1 MIFMQTFDV
10 ILKNR
15 CKVTIIFV
23 YIQIFSYL
31 CNVFIKKII
40 FYLIRMK
47 NLLRKFAY
55 SSVRIWPVSIA
66 IFAMVSCTTQTAP
79 MSLHWEMGANDVE
92 PGICELYLTMT
103 NESDKPIT
111 KEGWTLY
118 FNYMSL
124 HPIFTKGEQIKQTE
138 LQASYHS
145 IEPTNDFETL
155 LPDSSRTFKLR
166 FRGNA
171 IRETSRPEGFFLVKT
186 PSTLFQGGK
195 MRKGKPVSI
204 PCTYAPFT
212 RPEQMKRGIVTW
224 EKTPYADGAYVYDY
238 VEGILGNG
246 TASPTGGML
255 SKQQDALRATS
266 KEVGPLL
273 PQPKKVEYADG
284 VCEVAKAEI
293 VVRTDANMVA
303 EGYTMIITPERITIE
318 SSDEAGVYYAKQTLK
333 QWGEVVPC
341 GRVTDYPD
349 LHHRG
354 IMLDVVRNY
363 YPVDSIYR
371 VLDMMAYHK
380 LNVLHF
386 HLSDDEAWRL
396 EIPGLP
402 QLTDIGSKRG
412 YTIDESEC
420 LLPMYC
426 GGWDPNAPT
435 TANGYITREKYI
447 ELLKYA
453 KDRHIRVIPE
463 IDMPGHMRA
472 CKKAMGDL
480 LTDSAFD
487 ARVYKSAQNYTDNVI
502 DVTKPY
508 AVEFIDHVVT
518 EIVKMH
524 EEAGHPLTIFNI
536 GGDEVPKGALT
547 KEEHQ
552 AFIDEVLAILNRY
565 NLQPMGWE
573 EITHF
578 CPAESKAIC
587 YSWLN
592 SNTKPLEMAEAG
604 YPVVLA
610 NANRLY
616 FDFAYCNHH
625 EEKGLNWGGYTDEYR
640 SFDWEPLIHP
650 NVIGMNAQLWG
661 EVIRSFSQVEWQI
674 YPKIYGLAERAWNN
688 RSALTLSE
696 YNRLVYE
703 VFIPQLAASG
713 RNFHIQQPGVKQVKV
728 DNPQLQLD
736 DSHVLLAMNKVMEG
750 GELLYCLDDGEWRV
764 YNNITAVPADTK
776 VVKAKVRY
784 LGKESNTTW
793 LWLQDQYE
801 VNTAAQEKNTGATF

>member
-1 MIFMQTFDV
+1 MKKLT
-10 ILKNR
+10 IL
-15 CKVTIIFV
+15 
-23 YIQIFSYL
+23 L
-31 CNVFIKKII
+31 
-40 FYLIRMK
+40 
-47 NLLRKFAY
+47 
-55 SSVRIWPVSIA
+55 A
-66 IFAMVSCTTQTAP
+66 IFALVACSNQPP
-79 MSLHWEMGANDVE
+79 MSIHWEMGRNDVK
-92 PGICELYLTMT
+92 PGICELYYTITNHSNQPLTG
-103 NESDKPIT
+103 
-111 KEGWTLY
+111 EGWILY

-124 HPIFTKGEQIKQTE
+124 HPIYTEGDEILQTE

-145 IEPTNDFETL
+145 ITPTADFRPL
-155 LPDSSRTFKLR
+155 MPDSSRTYKLLFK
-166 FRGNA
+166 GNA
-171 IRETSRPEGFFLVKT
+171 IRQTSRPEGFFLVQTKD
-186 PSTLFQGGK
+186 GK
-195 MRKGKPVSI
+195 VLNKKPISI
-204 PCTYAPFT
+204 PCSYAPFT
-212 RPEQMKRGIVTW
+212 RTEQMKRGIVTW
-224 EKTPYADGAYVYDY
+224 EKTPYAEGEYVFDY
-238 VEGILGNG
+238 VENIVN
-246 TASPTGGML
+246 SPVSEM
-255 SKQQDALRATS
+255 
-266 KEVGPLL
+266 VHPLL
-273 PQPKKVEYADG
+273 PQPKQMEYAEG
-284 VCEVAKAEI
+284 VCEVANAELEI
-293 VVRTDANMVA
+293 RTDANMVK
-303 EGYTMIITPERITIE
+303 EGYTMLITRDKITIE
-318 SSDEAGVYYAKQTLK
+318 AGDEAGVFYAKQTLK
-333 QWGEVVPC
+333 QWGEVIPC

-363 YPVDSIYR
+363 YPVDSIFR
-371 VLDMMAYHK
+371 ILDVMAYHK

-386 HLSDDEAWRL
+386 HLTDDEAWRL

-402 QLTDIGSKRG
+402 QLTEIGSKRG
-412 YTIDESEC
+412 FTQDESEC

-426 GGWDPNAPT
+426 GGWDPEAPT

-453 KDRHIRVIPE
+453 GERNIRVIPE

-472 CKKAMGDL
+472 AKKAMGNM

-508 AVEFIDHVVT
+508 AVEFVDHVVT

-524 EEAGHPLTIFNI
+524 EEAGYPLQQFNI

-547 KEEHQ
+547 REEHQ
-552 AFIDEVLAILNRY
+552 TFIDEVLAILERY

-578 CPAESKAIC
+578 CKPESKAVC

-650 NVIGMNAQLWG
+650 NVVGMNAQLWG
-661 EVIRSFSQVEWQI
+661 EVIRSFAQVEWQI

-688 RSALTLSE
+688 RSALTLGD
-696 YNRLVYE
+696 YNKLVYE
-703 VFIPQLAASG
+703 VFVPQLYAKNC
-713 RNFHIQQPGVKQVKV
+713 NFHIQQPGIRVVEG
-728 DNPQLQLD
+728 
-736 DSHVLLAMNKVMEG
+736 LAEMNKVMKDGVVEYRFDEG
-750 GELLYCLDDGEWRV
+750 DWMTYSEPVL
-764 YNNITAVPADTK
+764 VPADAK
-776 VVKAKVRY
+776 IIQAKVTY

-793 LWLQDQYE
+793 LWLVSQTQLDESVVEQ
-801 VNTAAQEKNTGATF
+801 NTGATF

>member
-1 MIFMQTFDV
+1 M
-10 ILKNR
+10 
-15 CKVTIIFV
+15 CKKSSNFA
-23 YIQIFSYL
+23 
-31 CNVFIKKII
+31 
-40 FYLIRMK
+40 
-47 NLLRKFAY
+47 RKFQTTNIMKAI
-55 SSVRIWPVSIA
+55 RLATLLFAVS
-66 IFAMVSCTTQTAP
+66 AMLVSCTQQAP
-79 MSLHWEMGANDVE
+79 ISIHWEMGQNDVK
-92 PGICELYLTMT
+92 PGVCELYYTITNHSDRPLT
-103 NESDKPIT
+103 NE
-111 KEGWTLY
+111 GWILY

-124 HPIFTKGEQIKQTE
+124 HPIYTEGDALRQTE
-138 LQASYHS
+138 IQASYHS
-145 IEPTNDFETL
+145 LEPTADFLPL
-155 LPDSSRTFKLR
+155 LPDSSRRVKLL

-171 IRETSRPEGFFLVKT
+171 IRQTSRPEGFFLVQTKN
-186 PSTLFQGGK
+186 GK
-195 MRKGKPVSI
+195 ITSKKPISI
-204 PCTYAPFT
+204 PCTYADFT

-224 EKTPYADGAYVYDY
+224 EKTPYADGPYVYDY
-238 VEGILGNG
+238 VQHILN
-246 TASPTGGML
+246 SPVN
-255 SKQQDALRATS
+255 KDVQ
-266 KEVGPLL
+266 PLL
-273 PQPKKVEYADG
+273 PQPKQIHHTNGTCDQSQ
-284 VCEVAKAEI
+284 AELI
-293 VVRTDANMVA
+293 IRTDTNMVR
-303 EGYTMIITPERITIE
+303 EGYRLVVTPTTITIE
-318 SSDEAGVYYAKQTLK
+318 ASDEAGVFYAQQTLQ
-333 QWGEVVPC
+333 QWGNTLPC
-341 GRVTDYPD
+341 GTIVDYPD

-371 VLDMMAYHK
+371 ILDIMAYHK

-402 QLTDIGSKRG
+402 QLTEIGARRG
-412 YTIDESEC
+412 FTTDESEC

-426 GGWDPNAPT
+426 GGWDPDAPT

-447 ELLKYA
+447 ELLRYA
-453 KDRHIRVIPE
+453 GERHIRVIPE

-472 CKKAMGDL
+472 AKKAMGNL

-508 AVEFIDHVVT
+508 AVEFIDHVIT

-524 EEAGHPLTIFNI
+524 EEANHPLTIFNI

-552 AFIDEVLAILNRY
+552 AFIDQVLAILQRY

-578 CPAESKAIC
+578 CKPESRAIC

-592 SNTKPLEMAEAG
+592 SDTKPLEMAEAG

-650 NVIGMNAQLWG
+650 NVIGMNAQLWA
-661 EVIRSFSQVEWQI
+661 EVLRSFSQVEWQI
-674 YPKIYGLAERAWNN
+674 YPKLYGLAERAWNN
-688 RSALTLSE
+688 RSPLTLGD
-696 YNRLVYE
+696 YNHLVYE

-713 RNFHIQQPGVKQVKV
+713 RNFHIQQPGICLRPI

-736 DSHVLLAMNKVMEG
+736 KSHVLIDMNKVMQG
-750 GELLYCLDDGEWRV
+750 GELLYCLDDGEWRA
-764 YNNITAVPADTK
+764 YTNTTAIPASTQ

-784 LGKESNTTW
+784 QGQESNTTW
-793 LWLQDQYE
+793 FWLHAAETQTDQAVE
-801 VNTAAQEKNTGATF
+801 QNTGATF

>member
-1 MIFMQTFDV
+1 M
-10 ILKNR
+10 KNR
-15 CKVTIIFV
+15 I
-23 YIQIFSYL
+23 YI
-31 CNVFIKKII
+31 
-40 FYLIRMK
+40 
-47 NLLRKFAY
+47 LLFAC
-55 SSVRIWPVSIA
+55 VA
-66 IFAMVSCTTQTAP
+66 IFTACSP
-79 MSLHWEMGANDVE
+79 TAAPLSLHWEFGQNDVE
-92 PGICELYLTMT
+92 PGICEAYLTLT
-103 NESDKPIT
+103 NTSKQELTHED
-111 KEGWTLY
+111 WTLY
-118 FNYMSL
+118 FNLMSL
-124 HPIFTKGEQIKQTE
+124 HPIYTE
-138 LQASYHS
+138 GDALRETEIQASWHS
-145 IEPTNDFETL
+145 IEPTQTFAPLAPGE
-155 LPDSSRTFKLR
+155 SRTFTLHYK
-166 FRGNA
+166 GSA
-171 IRETSRPEGFFLVKT
+171 IRENICPEGFFLIQNSKFKIN
-186 PSTLFQGGK
+186 P
-195 MRKGKPVSI
+195 KPISI
-204 PCTYAPFT
+204 PCTYASYT

-224 EKTPYADGAYVYDY
+224 EKTPYADGAYVFDY
-238 VEGILGNG
+238 VERVLGERREAKG
-246 TASPTGGML
+246 E
-255 SKQQDALRATS
+255 RR
-266 KEVGPLL
+266 EVQPLL
-273 PQPKKVEYADG
+273 PQPKQMTYADG

-293 VVRTDANMVA
+293 ISRTDANMVK
-303 EGYTMIITPERITIE
+303 EGYTMIISPDTIRIE
-318 SSDEAGVYYAKQTLK
+318 ASDEAGVFYAKQTLK
-333 QWGEVVPC
+333 QWGDTIPC

-349 LHHRG
+349 LPHRG

-371 VLDMMAYHK
+371 ILDMMAYHK

-396 EIPGLP
+396 EISGLP

-412 YTIDESEC
+412 YTTDESEC

-426 GGWDPNAPT
+426 GGWDPDAPT

-453 KDRHIRVIPE
+453 GERHIRVIPE

-472 CKKAMGDL
+472 CKKAMGNL

-508 AVEFIDHVVT
+508 AIEFIDHVVT

-524 EEAGHPLTIFNI
+524 EEAGQPLTILNI

-547 KEEHQ
+547 REEHQ
-552 AFIDEVLAILNRY
+552 TFIDAVLEILSRY

-578 CPAESKAIC
+578 CKPESKAIC

-661 EVIRSFSQVEWQI
+661 EVIRSFAQVEWQI

-703 VFIPQLAASG
+703 VFVPQLAASG
-713 RNFHIQQPGVKQVKV
+713 RNFHIQQPGVKQLTV
-728 DNPQLQLD
+728 DSLPLT
-736 DSHVLLAMNKVMEG
+736 VAMNKVMEG
-750 GELLYCLDDGEWRV
+750 GEILYNFDDGEWQV
-764 YNNITAVPADTK
+764 YSAPVAVPEGTK
-776 VVKAKVRY
+776 IVKAKVQY

-793 LWLQDQYE
+793 LWLEEEHKVDAGAE
-801 VNTAAQEKNTGATF
+801 EKNTGATF

>member
-1 MIFMQTFDV
+1 M
-10 ILKNR
+10 K
-15 CKVTIIFV
+15 KHS
-23 YIQIFSYL
+23 IFSTPIL
-31 CNVFIKKII
+31 
-40 FYLIRMK
+40 
-47 NLLRKFAY
+47 FA
-55 SSVRIWPVSIA
+55 VSML
-66 IFAMVSCTTQTAP
+66 FALVSCVQQPP
-79 MSLHWEMGANDVE
+79 MAIHWEMGKNDVK
-92 PGICELYLTMT
+92 PGVCELYYTIT
-103 NESDKPIT
+103 NLSDRPIT
-111 KEGWTLY
+111 NEGWTLY

-124 HPIFTKGEQIKQTE
+124 HPIYTEGDQILQTE

-145 IEPTNDFETL
+145 ITPTADFMPL
-155 LPDSSRTFKLR
+155 MPDSSRTFKLL
-166 FRGNA
+166 FKGNA
-171 IRETSRPEGFFLVKT
+171 IRQTSRPEGFFLVKNKN
-186 PSTLFQGGK
+186 GK
-195 MRKGKPVSI
+195 EIGKPISI

-224 EKTPYADGAYVYDY
+224 EKTPYAEGAYVFDY
-238 VEGILGNG
+238 VQHIV
-246 TASPTGGML
+246 
-255 SKQQDALRATS
+255 DAPAG
-266 KEVGPLL
+266 ENVQPLL
-273 PQPKKVEYADG
+273 PQPKQMQYTEGTCTVANA
-284 VCEVAKAEI
+284 EVI
-293 VVRTDANMVA
+293 TRTDANMVC
-303 EGYTMIITPERITIE
+303 EGYHMIITPTTITIE
-318 SSDEAGVYYAKQTLK
+318 ASDEAGVFYAKQTLK
-333 QWGEVVPC
+333 QWGDVIPC
-341 GRVTDYPD
+341 GVVTDYPD

-363 YPVDSIYR
+363 YPVDSIFR
-371 VLDMMAYHK
+371 ILDIMAYHK

-386 HLSDDEAWRL
+386 HLTDDEAWRL

-402 QLTDIGSKRG
+402 QLTDVGSKRG
-412 YTIDESEC
+412 YTTDESEC

-453 KDRHIRVIPE
+453 GERHIRVIPE
-463 IDMPGHMRA
+463 VDMPGHMRA
-472 CKKAMGDL
+472 AKKAMGNL
-480 LTDSAFD
+480 LTDSAFN

-508 AVEFIDHVVT
+508 AIEFIDHVVT
-518 EIVKMH
+518 EMVKMH

-552 AFIDEVLAILNRY
+552 AFIDAVLAILDRY
-565 NLQPMGWE
+565 HLQPMGWE

-578 CPAESKAIC
+578 CKPESRAIC

-688 RSALTLSE
+688 RSALTLGD
-696 YNRLVYE
+696 YNQLVYS
-703 VFIPQLAASG
+703 VFLPQLAASG
-713 RNFHIQQPGVKQVKV
+713 RNFHIQQPGIKQVATE
-728 DNPQLQLD
+728 NEQLQLD
-736 DSHVLLAMNKVMEG
+736 KSHMLIQMNKVMTG
-750 GELLYCLDDGEWRV
+750 GELLYSLDDGDWKV
-764 YNNITAVPADTK
+764 YNTTVAIPAETQI
-776 VVKAKVRY
+776 VKAKVRY

-793 LWLQDQYE
+793 YWLNANHE
-801 VNTAAQEKNTGATF
+801 VDGQAVEKNTGATF

>member
-1 MIFMQTFDV
+1 M
-10 ILKNR
+10 KA
-15 CKVTIIFV
+15 
-23 YIQIFSYL
+23 
-31 CNVFIKKII
+31 FIYS
-40 FYLIRMK
+40 FT
-47 NLLRKFAY
+47 LLL
-55 SSVRIWPVSIA
+55 SLVLW
-66 IFAMVSCTTQTAP
+66 SCTQQTP
-79 MSLHWEMGANDVE
+79 MSIHWEMGQNDVK
-92 PGICELYLTMT
+92 PGVCEMYYTITNHSNQPLT
-103 NESDKPIT
+103 NE
-111 KEGWTLY
+111 GWALY

-124 HPIFTKGEQIKQTE
+124 HPIYTEGDQIMETE

-145 IEPTNDFETL
+145 ITPTADFQPLMPNE
-155 LPDSSRTFKLR
+155 SRTYKLL

-171 IRETSRPEGFFLVKT
+171 IRETSRPEGFFLVKSEGGT
-186 PSTLFQGGK
+186 PI
-195 MRKGKPVSI
+195 SI
-204 PCTYAPFT
+204 PCTYGAFT
-212 RPEQMKRGIVTW
+212 RQEQMKRGIPTW
-224 EKTPYADGAYVYDY
+224 EKTPYADGMYVYDY
-238 VEGILGNG
+238 VDKIIS
-246 TASPTGGML
+246 TPTTDGV
-255 SKQQDALRATS
+255 Q
-266 KEVGPLL
+266 PLL
-273 PQPKKVEYADG
+273 PQPKQIIYTEG
-284 VCEVAKAEI
+284 TCQVAKAEI
-293 VVRTDANMVA
+293 ITHIQSPIANSQSPIA
-303 EGYTMIITPERITIE
+303 KEGYTMTITPQTITIE
-318 SSDEAGVYYAKQTLK
+318 ASDEAGVFYAQQTLK
-333 QWGEVVPC
+333 QWGEVIPC
-341 GRVTDYPD
+341 GRVVDYPD

-371 VLDMMAYHK
+371 ILDIMAYHK

-402 QLTDIGSKRG
+402 QLTEIGSKRG
-412 YTIDESEC
+412 YTTDESEC
-420 LLPMYC
+420 LFPMYC

-435 TANGYITREKYI
+435 TANGYITRAKYI

-453 KDRHIRVIPE
+453 GERHIRVIPE
-463 IDMPGHMRA
+463 IDMPGHTRA
-472 CKKAMGDL
+472 AKKAMGQL

-508 AVEFIDHVVT
+508 AVEFVDHVIT

-524 EEAGHPLTIFNI
+524 EEAGYPLNQFNI

-547 KEEHQ
+547 REEHQ
-552 AFIDEVLAILNRY
+552 MFIDQVLAILERY
-565 NLQPMGWE
+565 QLQPVGWE

-578 CPAESKAIC
+578 CQPTSKAVC

-674 YPKIYGLAERAWNN
+674 YPKIYGLVERAWNN
-688 RSALTLSE
+688 RSSLTLGD

-703 VFIPQLAASG
+703 VFIPQLAQSG
-713 RNFHIQQPGVKQVKV
+713 HYFHIQQPGIQSLGMVSMPIYGYIETDTVV
-728 DNPQLQLD
+728 PHLIT
-736 DSHVLLAMNKVMEG
+736 MNKVMQG
-750 GELLYCLDDGEWRV
+750 GEILYQIDEGEWQT
-764 YNNITAVPADTK
+764 YNEPFVAPEQTNIIR
-776 VVKAKVRY
+776 AKIRY

-793 LWLQDQYE
+793 CWM
-801 VNTAAQEKNTGATF
+801 N

>member
-1 MIFMQTFDV
+1 MKAIVRLLGITAMITF
-10 ILKNR
+10 
-15 CKVTIIFV
+15 
-23 YIQIFSYL
+23 
-31 CNVFIKKII
+31 
-40 FYLIRMK
+40 
-47 NLLRKFAY
+47 A
-55 SSVRIWPVSIA
+55 
-66 IFAMVSCTTQTAP
+66 SCTQNPP
-79 MSLHWEMGANDVE
+79 MSIHWEMGKNDVT
-92 PGICELYLTMT
+92 PGVCELYYTIT
-103 NESDKPIT
+103 NHSNKPIT
-111 KEGWTLY
+111 NEGWILY

-124 HPIFTKGEQIKQTE
+124 HPIYTEGDQILQTE

-145 IEPTNDFETL
+145 ITPTEDFQPL
-155 LPDSSRTFKLR
+155 MPDSSRTFKLL
-166 FRGNA
+166 FKGNA
-171 IRETSRPEGFFLVKT
+171 IRQTSCPEGFFLVKVK
-186 PSTLFQGGK
+186 GENGK
-195 MRKGKPVSI
+195 VKSGKPISI

-224 EKTPYADGAYVYDY
+224 EKTPYAEGAYVYDY
-238 VEGILGNG
+238 VEGILGE
-246 TASPTGGML
+246 
-255 SKQQDALRATS
+255 RAYPHPLPEGKGDG
-266 KEVGPLL
+266 KEAVQPLL
-273 PQPKKVEYADG
+273 PQPKQAIYTEG
-284 VCEVAKAEI
+284 VCEVAKAEM
-293 VVRTDANMVA
+293 VVRTDANMMA
-303 EGYTMIITPERITIE
+303 EGYRMVITPSTITIE
-318 SSDEAGVYYAKQTLK
+318 ASDEAGIFYAKQTLK

-341 GRVTDYPD
+341 GSVTDYPD

-371 VLDMMAYHK
+371 VLDIMAYHK

-386 HLSDDEAWRL
+386 HLTDDEAWRL

-412 YTIDESEC
+412 YTTDESEC

-453 KDRHIRVIPE
+453 GDRHIRVIPE

-472 CKKAMGDL
+472 AKKAMGNM
-480 LTDSAFD
+480 LTDSAFN

-518 EIVKMH
+518 ELVKMH
-524 EEAGHPLTIFNI
+524 EEAGQPLRILNI

-547 KEEHQ
+547 REEHQ
-552 AFIDEVLAILNRY
+552 AFIDAVLEILNRY

-578 CPAESKAIC
+578 CKPESKAIC

-661 EVIRSFSQVEWQI
+661 EVIRSFAQVEWQI

-703 VFIPQLAASG
+703 VFVPQLAASG
-713 RNFHIQQPGVKQVKV
+713 RNFHIQQPGVKQLTV
-728 DNPQLQLD
+728 DSLQLT
-736 DSHVLLAMNKVMEG
+736 VVMNKVMEG
-750 GELLYCLDDGEWRV
+750 GEILYNFDDGEWQV
-764 YNNITAVPADTK
+764 YSEPVAVPEGIK
-776 VVKAKVRY
+776 IVKAKVQY

-793 LWLQDQYE
+793 LWLEEEHKVDAGAE
-801 VNTAAQEKNTGATF
+801 EKNTGATF

>member
-1 MIFMQTFDV
+1 
-10 ILKNR
+10 
-15 CKVTIIFV
+15 
-23 YIQIFSYL
+23 
-31 CNVFIKKII
+31 
-40 FYLIRMK
+40 MK
-47 NLLRKFAY
+47 NFAHLLCIVGLA
-55 SSVRIWPVSIA
+55 A
-66 IFAMVSCTTQTAP
+66 LTSCANQAP
-79 MSLHWEMGANDVE
+79 MSIHWEMGKNDVT
-92 PGICELYLTMT
+92 PGVCELYYTIT
-103 NESDKPIT
+103 NHSNKPIT
-111 KEGWTLY
+111 NEGWILY

-124 HPIFTKGEQIKQTE
+124 HPIYTEGDQILQTE

-145 IEPTNDFETL
+145 ITPTEDFQPL
-155 LPDSSRTFKLR
+155 MPDSSRTFQLR
-166 FRGNA
+166 FKGNA
-171 IRETSRPEGFFLVKT
+171 IRQTSRPEGFFLVKV
-186 PSTLFQGGK
+186 QGENGK
-195 MRKGKPVSI
+195 VKSGKPISI

-224 EKTPYADGAYVYDY
+224 EKTPYAEGAYVYDY
-238 VEGILGNG
+238 VEGVLGDE
-246 TASPTGGML
+246 A
-255 SKQQDALRATS
+255 RA
-266 KEVGPLL
+266 VQPLL
-273 PQPKKVEYADG
+273 PQPKQAIYTEG
-284 VCEVAKAEI
+284 VCEVAKAEM

-303 EGYTMIITPERITIE
+303 EGYRMEITPSTITIE
-318 SSDEAGVYYAKQTLK
+318 ASDEAGVFYAKQTLK

-341 GRVTDYPD
+341 GSVTDYPD

-371 VLDMMAYHK
+371 VLDIMAYHK

-386 HLSDDEAWRL
+386 HLTDDEAWRL

-412 YTIDESEC
+412 YTTDESEC

-453 KDRHIRVIPE
+453 GDRHIRVIPE

-472 CKKAMGDL
+472 AKKAMGNM

-518 EIVKMH
+518 ELVKMH
-524 EEAGHPLTIFNI
+524 EEAGQPLRILNI

-547 KEEHQ
+547 REEHQ
-552 AFIDEVLAILNRY
+552 TFIDAVLEILNRY

-578 CPAESKAIC
+578 CKPESKAIC

-604 YPVVLA
+604 YPVILA

-661 EVIRSFSQVEWQI
+661 EVIRSFAQVEWQI

-703 VFIPQLAASG
+703 VFVPQLAASG
-713 RNFHIQQPGVKQVKV
+713 RNFHIQQPGVKPVAV
-728 DNPQLQLD
+728 DSLPLT
-736 DSHVLLAMNKVMEG
+736 VAMNKVMEG
-750 GELLYCLDDGEWRV
+750 GEILYNFDDGEWQV
-764 YNNITAVPADTK
+764 YSAPVAVPEGTK
-776 VVKAKVRY
+776 IVKAKVQY

-793 LWLQDQYE
+793 LWLEEEHKVDAGAE
-801 VNTAAQEKNTGATF
+801 EKNTGATF

>member
-1 MIFMQTFDV
+1 M
-10 ILKNR
+10 
-15 CKVTIIFV
+15 
-23 YIQIFSYL
+23 
-31 CNVFIKKII
+31 
-40 FYLIRMK
+40 
-47 NLLRKFAY
+47 
-55 SSVRIWPVSIA
+55 SI
-66 IFAMVSCTTQTAP
+66 
-79 MSLHWEMGANDVE
+79 HWEMGKNDVT
-92 PGICELYLTMT
+92 PGVCELYYTIT
-103 NESDKPIT
+103 NHSNKPIT
-111 KEGWTLY
+111 NEGWILY

-124 HPIFTKGEQIKQTE
+124 HPIYTEGDQILQTE

-145 IEPTNDFETL
+145 ITPTEDFQPL
-155 LPDSSRTFKLR
+155 MPDSSRTFKLR
-166 FRGNA
+166 FKGNA
-171 IRETSRPEGFFLVKT
+171 IRQTSRPEGFFLVKVK
-186 PSTLFQGGK
+186 GENGK
-195 MRKGKPVSI
+195 VKSGKPISI

-224 EKTPYADGAYVYDY
+224 EKTPYAEGAYVYDY
-238 VEGILGNG
+238 VEGVLGDE
-246 TASPTGGML
+246 A
-255 SKQQDALRATS
+255 RA
-266 KEVGPLL
+266 VQPLL
-273 PQPKKVEYADG
+273 PQPKQAIYTEG

-293 VVRTDANMVA
+293 VVRPDANMVA
-303 EGYTMIITPERITIE
+303 EGYRMIITPSTITIE
-318 SSDEAGVYYAKQTLK
+318 ASDEAGVFYAKQTLK
-333 QWGEVVPC
+333 QWGGVVPC
-341 GRVTDYPD
+341 GSVTDYPD

-371 VLDMMAYHK
+371 VLDIMAYHK

-386 HLSDDEAWRL
+386 HLTDDEAWRL

-412 YTIDESEC
+412 YTTDESEC

-453 KDRHIRVIPE
+453 GARHIRVIPE

-472 CKKAMGDL
+472 AKKAMGNM
-480 LTDSAFD
+480 LTDSAFN

-518 EIVKMH
+518 ELVKMH
-524 EEAGHPLTIFNI
+524 EEAGQPLRILNI

-547 KEEHQ
+547 REEHQ
-552 AFIDEVLAILNRY
+552 AFIDAVLEILDRY

-578 CPAESKAIC
+578 CKPESKAIC

-661 EVIRSFSQVEWQI
+661 EVIRSFAQVEWQI

-688 RSALTLSE
+688 RSVLTLSE

-703 VFIPQLAASG
+703 VFVPQLAASG
-713 RNFHIQQPGVKQVKV
+713 RNFHIQQPGVKQLTV
-728 DNPQLQLD
+728 DSLQLT
-736 DSHVLLAMNKVMEG
+736 VAMNKVMEG
-750 GELLYCLDDGEWRV
+750 GEILYNFDDGEWQV
-764 YNNITAVPADTK
+764 YSEPVAVPEGTK
-776 VVKAKVRY
+776 IVKAKVQY

-793 LWLQDQYE
+793 LWLEEEHKVDAGAE
-801 VNTAAQEKNTGATF
+801 EKNTGGTF

>member
-1 MIFMQTFDV
+1 M
-10 ILKNR
+10 
-15 CKVTIIFV
+15 
-23 YIQIFSYL
+23 
-31 CNVFIKKII
+31 
-40 FYLIRMK
+40 
-47 NLLRKFAY
+47 
-55 SSVRIWPVSIA
+55 SI
-66 IFAMVSCTTQTAP
+66 
-79 MSLHWEMGANDVE
+79 HWEMGQNDVQ
-92 PGICELYLTMT
+92 PGICELYYTIT
-103 NESDKPIT
+103 NLSDEPIT
-111 KEGWTLY
+111 NEGWTLY

-124 HPIFTKGEQIKQTE
+124 HPIYTEGDQILQTE

-145 IEPTNDFETL
+145 ITPTADFQPL
-155 LPDSSRTFKLR
+155 MPDSSRTFKLR
-166 FRGNA
+166 FKGNV
-171 IRETSRPEGFFLVKT
+171 IRQTSRPEGFFLVKGKCKNGKVK
-186 PSTLFQGGK
+186 GGK
-195 MRKGKPVSI
+195 PISI

-224 EKTPYADGAYVYDY
+224 EKTPYADGPYVYDY
-238 VEGILGNG
+238 VQNILSGEE
-246 TASPTGGML
+246 
-255 SKQQDALRATS
+255 KFVQ
-266 KEVGPLL
+266 PLL
-273 PQPKKVEYADG
+273 PQPKKMEYTDG
-284 VCEVAKAEI
+284 VCEVAKAAI
-293 VVRTDANMVA
+293 VVRTDANMVS
-303 EGYTMIITPERITIE
+303 EGYTMIITPTSITIE
-318 SSDEAGVYYAKQTLK
+318 ASDEAGIFYAKQTLK
-333 QWGEVVPC
+333 QWGELVPC

-371 VLDMMAYHK
+371 ILDIMAYHK

-412 YTIDESEC
+412 YTVDESEC

-447 ELLKYA
+447 ELLRYA
-453 KDRHIRVIPE
+453 GALHIRVIPE

-472 CKKAMGDL
+472 CKKAMGNL

-508 AVEFIDHVVT
+508 AIEFIDHVVT

-552 AFIDEVLAILNRY
+552 AFIDEVLKILKRY

-592 SNTKPLEMAEAG
+592 SDTKPLEMAEAG

-696 YNRLVYE
+696 YNHLVYE
-703 VFIPQLAASG
+703 VFVPQLSASG
-713 RNFHIQQPGVKQVKV
+713 RNFHIQQPGIKVVEV

-736 DSHVLLAMNKVMEG
+736 DSHVLVKMNKVMQG
-750 GELLYCLDDGEWRV
+750 GEILYCLDDGEWRV
-764 YNNITAVPADTK
+764 YNNTTAVHADTK
-776 VVKAKVRY
+776 IVKAKVRY

-793 LWLQDQYE
+793 LWLQDQHQ
-801 VNTAAQEKNTGATF
+801 VDATAQEKNTGATF

>member
-1 MIFMQTFDV
+1 M
-10 ILKNR
+10 
-15 CKVTIIFV
+15 
-23 YIQIFSYL
+23 
-31 CNVFIKKII
+31 
-40 FYLIRMK
+40 
-47 NLLRKFAY
+47 
-55 SSVRIWPVSIA
+55 SI
-66 IFAMVSCTTQTAP
+66 
-79 MSLHWEMGANDVE
+79 HWEMGQNDVQ
-92 PGICELYLTMT
+92 PGICELYYTIT
-103 NESDKPIT
+103 NLSDEPIT
-111 KEGWTLY
+111 NEGWTLY

-124 HPIFTKGEQIKQTE
+124 HPIYTEGDQILQTE

-145 IEPTNDFETL
+145 ITPTADFQPL
-155 LPDSSRTFKLR
+155 MPDSSRTFKLR
-166 FRGNA
+166 FKGNV
-171 IRETSRPEGFFLVKT
+171 IRQTSRPEGFFLVKGKCKNGKVK
-186 PSTLFQGGK
+186 GGK
-195 MRKGKPVSI
+195 PISI

-224 EKTPYADGAYVYDY
+224 EKTPYADGPYVYDY
-238 VEGILGNG
+238 VQNILSGEE
-246 TASPTGGML
+246 
-255 SKQQDALRATS
+255 KFVQ
-266 KEVGPLL
+266 PLL
-273 PQPKKVEYADG
+273 PQPKKMEYTDG
-284 VCEVAKAEI
+284 VCEVAKAAI
-293 VVRTDANMVA
+293 VVRTDANMVS
-303 EGYTMIITPERITIE
+303 EGYTMIITPTSITIE
-318 SSDEAGVYYAKQTLK
+318 ASDEAGIFYAKQTLK
-333 QWGEVVPC
+333 QWGELVPC

-371 VLDMMAYHK
+371 ILDIMAYHK

-412 YTIDESEC
+412 YTVDESEC

-447 ELLKYA
+447 ELLRYA
-453 KDRHIRVIPE
+453 GALHIRVIPE

-472 CKKAMGDL
+472 CKKAMGNL

-508 AVEFIDHVVT
+508 AIEFIDHVVT

-552 AFIDEVLAILNRY
+552 AFIDEVLKILKRY

-592 SNTKPLEMAEAG
+592 SDTKPLEMAEAG

-696 YNRLVYE
+696 YNHLVYE
-703 VFIPQLAASG
+703 VFVPQLSASG
-713 RNFHIQQPGVKQVKV
+713 RNFHIQQPGIKVVEV

-736 DSHVLLAMNKVMEG
+736 DSHVLVKMNKVMQG
-750 GELLYCLDDGEWRV
+750 GEILYCLDDGEWRV
-764 YNNITAVPADTK
+764 YNNTTAVHADTK
-776 VVKAKVRY
+776 IVKAKVRY

-793 LWLQDQYE
+793 LWLQDQHH
-801 VNTAAQEKNTGATF
+801 VDATAQEKNTGATF

>member
-1 MIFMQTFDV
+1 MKKLT
-10 ILKNR
+10 IL
-15 CKVTIIFV
+15 
-23 YIQIFSYL
+23 L
-31 CNVFIKKII
+31 
-40 FYLIRMK
+40 
-47 NLLRKFAY
+47 
-55 SSVRIWPVSIA
+55 A
-66 IFAMVSCTTQTAP
+66 IFALVACSNQPP
-79 MSLHWEMGANDVE
+79 MSIHWEMGRNDVK
-92 PGICELYLTMT
+92 PGICELYYTITNHSNQPLTG
-103 NESDKPIT
+103 
-111 KEGWTLY
+111 EGWVLY

-124 HPIFTKGEQIKQTE
+124 HPIYTEGDEILQTE

-145 IEPTNDFETL
+145 ITPTADFRPL
-155 LPDSSRTFKLR
+155 MPDSSRTYKLLFK
-166 FRGNA
+166 GNA
-171 IRETSRPEGFFLVKT
+171 IRQTSRPEGFFLVQTKD
-186 PSTLFQGGK
+186 GK
-195 MRKGKPVSI
+195 VLNKKPISI
-204 PCTYAPFT
+204 PCSYAPFT
-212 RPEQMKRGIVTW
+212 RTEQMKRGIVTW
-224 EKTPYADGAYVYDY
+224 EKTPYAEGEYVFDY
-238 VEGILGNG
+238 VENIVN
-246 TASPTGGML
+246 SPVSEM
-255 SKQQDALRATS
+255 
-266 KEVGPLL
+266 VHPLL
-273 PQPKKVEYADG
+273 PQPKQMEYAEG
-284 VCEVAKAEI
+284 VCEVANAELEI
-293 VVRTDANMVA
+293 RTDANMVK
-303 EGYTMIITPERITIE
+303 EGYTMLITCDKITIE
-318 SSDEAGVYYAKQTLK
+318 AGDEAGVFYAKQTLK
-333 QWGEVVPC
+333 QWGEVIPC

-363 YPVDSIYR
+363 YPVDSIFR
-371 VLDMMAYHK
+371 ILDVMAYHK

-386 HLSDDEAWRL
+386 HLTDDEAWRL

-402 QLTDIGSKRG
+402 QLTEIGSKRG
-412 YTIDESEC
+412 FTLDESEC

-426 GGWDPNAPT
+426 GGWDPEAPT

-453 KDRHIRVIPE
+453 GERNIRVIPE

-472 CKKAMGDL
+472 AKKAMGNM

-508 AVEFIDHVVT
+508 AVEFVDHVVT

-524 EEAGHPLTIFNI
+524 EEAGYPLQQFNI

-547 KEEHQ
+547 REEHQ
-552 AFIDEVLAILNRY
+552 TFIDEVLAILERY

-578 CPAESKAIC
+578 CKSESKAIC

-650 NVIGMNAQLWG
+650 NVVGMNAQLWG
-661 EVIRSFSQVEWQI
+661 EVIRSFAQVEWQI

-688 RSALTLSE
+688 RSALTLGD
-696 YNRLVYE
+696 YNKLVYE
-703 VFIPQLAASG
+703 VFVPQLYAKNC
-713 RNFHIQQPGVKQVKV
+713 NFHIQQPGIRVV
-728 DNPQLQLD
+728 DGMA
-736 DSHVLLAMNKVMEG
+736 VMNKVMKDGVVEYRFDEG
-750 GELLYCLDDGEWRV
+750 DWMTYSEPVL
-764 YNNITAVPADTK
+764 VPADAK
-776 VVKAKVRY
+776 IIQAKVTY

-793 LWLQDQYE
+793 LWLSSQTQLDESVVEQ
-801 VNTAAQEKNTGATF
+801 NTGATF

>member
-1 MIFMQTFDV
+1 MKPRIRHLFFIF
-10 ILKNR
+10 
-15 CKVTIIFV
+15 
-23 YIQIFSYL
+23 
-31 CNVFIKKII
+31 
-40 FYLIRMK
+40 
-47 NLLRKFAY
+47 FA
-55 SSVRIWPVSIA
+55 VSMMA
-66 IFAMVSCTTQTAP
+66 CTSTPP
-79 MSLHWEMGANDVE
+79 MSLHWEMGQNDVT
-92 PGICELYLTMT
+92 PGVCEWYLTITNQSNAPIT
-103 NESDKPIT
+103 NE
-111 KEGWTLY
+111 GWILY

-124 HPIFTKGEQIKQTE
+124 HPIFTEGEPLKQTE

-145 IEPTNDFETL
+145 LEPTPDFEPL
-155 LPDSSRTFKLR
+155 MPNESRTFQLR
-166 FRGNA
+166 CRGSV
-171 IRETSRPEGFFLVKT
+171 IRQTSRPEGFFLIKER
-186 PSTLFQGGK
+186 GGK
-195 MRKGKPVSI
+195 PISI
-204 PCTYAPFT
+204 PCTYASFT
-212 RPEQMKRGIVTW
+212 RQEQMKRGIVTW

-238 VEGILGNG
+238 VERILGERREAKG
-246 TASPTGGML
+246 ERREIL
-255 SKQQDALRATS
+255 
-266 KEVGPLL
+266 PLL
-273 PQPKKVEYADG
+273 PQPKQAIYTEG
-284 VCEVAKAEI
+284 VCEVAMAEI
-293 VVRTDANMVA
+293 ITRTDANMVA
-303 EGYTMIITPERITIE
+303 EGYTMIITPTSITIE
-318 SSDEAGVYYAKQTLK
+318 ASDEAGVFYARQTLR
-333 QWGEVVPC
+333 QWGEVIPC
-341 GRVTDYPD
+341 GTVTDSPD

-371 VLDMMAYHK
+371 ILDIMAYHK

-402 QLTDIGSKRG
+402 QLTTIGSRRG
-412 YTIDESEC
+412 YTTDESDC

-447 ELLKYA
+447 QLLRYA
-453 KDRHIRVIPE
+453 GERHIRVIPE

-472 CKKAMGDL
+472 AKKAMGHL

-508 AVEFIDHVVT
+508 AVRFIDHVVT

-524 EEAGHPLTIFNI
+524 NEAGYPLTIFNI

-547 KEEHQ
+547 REEHQ
-552 AFIDEVLAILNRY
+552 AFIDAVLEILNRH

-578 CPAESKAIC
+578 CPAHSKAIC

-592 SNTKPLEMAEAG
+592 SDTKPLEMAEEG

-674 YPKIYGLAERAWNN
+674 YPKIYGLVERAWNN
-688 RSALTLSE
+688 RSALNLSE
-696 YNRLVYE
+696 YNHLIYE
-703 VFIPQLAASG
+703 VFLPQLAASG
-713 RNFHIQQPGVKQVKV
+713 RNFHIQQPGVKTVAE
-728 DNPQLQLD
+728 
-736 DSHVLLAMNKVMEG
+736 DSLSLTVVMNKVMEG
-750 GELLYCLDDGEWRV
+750 GEILYNFDDGEWEV
-764 YNNITAVPADTK
+764 YSEPVSVPEGTEI
-776 VVKAKVRY
+776 VKAKVQY
-784 LGKESNTTW
+784 LDKESNTTW
-793 LWLQDQYE
+793 LWIKDAHKVDAGAE
-801 VNTAAQEKNTGATF
+801 EKNTGATF

>member
-1 MIFMQTFDV
+1 MKPFI
-10 ILKNR
+10 
-15 CKVTIIFV
+15 
-23 YIQIFSYL
+23 YL
-31 CNVFIKKII
+31 
-40 FYLIRMK
+40 LTLSLSLM
-47 NLLRKFAY
+47 L
-55 SSVRIWPVSIA
+55 W
-66 IFAMVSCTTQTAP
+66 SCTPKAP
-79 MSLHWEMGANDVE
+79 MSIHWEMGKNDVK
-92 PGICELYLTMT
+92 PGVCEMYYTLTNHSNQPLT
-103 NESDKPIT
+103 N
-111 KEGWTLY
+111 EGWTLY

-124 HPIFTKGEQIKQTE
+124 HPIYTEGDQLIETE

-145 IEPTNDFETL
+145 IAPTADFEPL
-155 LPDSSRTFKLR
+155 MPHESRTYKLLY
-166 FRGNA
+166 RGNA
-171 IRETSRPEGFFLVKT
+171 IRETSRPEGFFLVKSEGGT
-186 PSTLFQGGK
+186 PI
-195 MRKGKPVSI
+195 SI
-204 PCTYAPFT
+204 PCTYASFT

-238 VEGILGNG
+238 VQKVLGDN
-246 TASPTGGML
+246 AIRPDI
-255 SKQQDALRATS
+255 Q
-266 KEVGPLL
+266 PLL
-273 PQPKKVEYADG
+273 PQPKQVVYTEG
-284 VCEVAKAEI
+284 TCEVAKAEI
-293 VVRTDANMVA
+293 ITHIQSPIANNQSPIA
-303 EGYTMIITPERITIE
+303 SEGYTMTITPQTITIE
-318 SSDEAGVYYAKQTLK
+318 ASDEAGIFYAKQTLK
-333 QWGEVVPC
+333 QWGDKVPC

-371 VLDMMAYHK
+371 ILDIMAYHK

-402 QLTDIGSKRG
+402 QLTDIASKRG
-412 YTIDESEC
+412 YTTDESEC
-420 LLPMYC
+420 LYPMYC

-453 KDRHIRVIPE
+453 GARHIRVIPE

-472 CKKAMGDL
+472 CKKAMGTL

-487 ARVYKSAQNYTDNVI
+487 ARVYLSAQNYTDNVI
-502 DVTKPY
+502 NVTKPY
-508 AVEFIDHVVT
+508 AVTFIDHVIT

-524 EEAGHPLTIFNI
+524 EEAGYPLTIFNI

-547 KEEHQ
+547 QEEHQ
-552 AFIDEVLAILNRY
+552 AFIDQVLAILQRY

-578 CPAESKAIC
+578 CQPESRAIC

-610 NANRLY
+610 NANHLY

-650 NVIGMNAQLWG
+650 NVVGMNAQLWA

-688 RSALTLSE
+688 RSHLTLSE
-696 YNRLVYE
+696 YNHLVYE
-703 VFIPQLAASG
+703 KFLPQLAASE
-713 RNFHIQQPGVKQVKV
+713 RNFHIQQPGIKV
-728 DNPQLQLD
+728 IDGTIK
-736 DSHVLLAMNKVMEG
+736 MNKVMQG
-750 GELLYCLDDGEWRV
+750 GEILYCLEDGEWRTYTSPIEV
-764 YNNITAVPADTK
+764 LEGTQI
-776 VVKAKVRY
+776 VKAKVCY

-793 LWLQDQYE
+793 LWI
-801 VNTAAQEKNTGATF
+801 NAQIETDTHIQEQNTGATF

>member
-1 MIFMQTFDV
+1 MHQILLNRFNLSTIMKTFAR
-10 ILKNR
+10 L
-15 CKVTIIFV
+15 
-23 YIQIFSYL
+23 L
-31 CNVFIKKII
+31 CIAGFISFI
-40 FYLIRMK
+40 
-47 NLLRKFAY
+47 
-55 SSVRIWPVSIA
+55 
-66 IFAMVSCTTQTAP
+66 SCASTTPP
-79 MSLHWEMGANDVE
+79 MSIHWEMGKNDVK
-92 PGICELYLTMT
+92 PGICELYYTIT
-103 NESDKPIT
+103 NHSTQPIT
-111 KEGWTLY
+111 NQGWTLY

-124 HPIFTKGEQIKQTE
+124 HPIYTEGDQILQSE

-145 IEPTNDFETL
+145 ITPTADFQPL
-155 LPDSSRTFKLR
+155 MPDSSRTFKLL
-166 FRGNA
+166 FKGNA
-171 IRETSRPEGFFLVKT
+171 IRETSRPEGFFLIKEG
-186 PSTLFQGGK
+186 SK
-195 MRKGKPVSI
+195 KPVSI

-212 RPEQMKRGIVTW
+212 RQEQMKRGIVTW
-224 EKTPYADGAYVYDY
+224 EKTPYADGPYVFDY
-238 VEGILGNG
+238 VQHILD
-246 TASPTGGML
+246 APTTTNL
-255 SKQQDALRATS
+255 Q
-266 KEVGPLL
+266 PLL
-273 PQPKKVEYADG
+273 PQPKQATYTEG
-284 VCEVAKAEI
+284 VCQLANAELI
-293 VVRTDANMVA
+293 IRTNANMVK
-303 EGYTMIITPERITIE
+303 EGYTLIINPNQITIE
-318 SSDEAGVYYAKQTLK
+318 AGDDAGVFYAKQTLK
-333 QWGEVVPC
+333 QWGETIPC
-341 GRVTDYPD
+341 GTITDYPD

-363 YPVDSIYR
+363 YPVDSIFR
-371 VLDMMAYHK
+371 ILDVMAYHK

-386 HLSDDEAWRL
+386 HLTDDEAWRL

-402 QLTDIGSKRG
+402 QLTSIGGRRG
-412 YTIDESEC
+412 YTTDETDC

-447 ELLKYA
+447 QLLKYA
-453 KDRHIRVIPE
+453 GERHIRVIPE

-472 CKKAMGDL
+472 AKKAMGNL

-508 AVEFIDHVVT
+508 AIQFIDHVVT

-524 EEAGHPLTIFNI
+524 QEAGYPLTQFNI

-547 KEEHQ
+547 RDEHQ
-552 AFIDEVLAILNRY
+552 AFIDQVLAILQRY

-578 CPAESKAIC
+578 CQPETKAVC

-592 SNTKPLEMAEAG
+592 SNTKPLEMAQAG

-625 EEKGLNWGGYTDEYR
+625 QEKGLNWGGYTDEYR

-688 RSALTLSE
+688 RSSLTLSE

-703 VFIPQLAASG
+703 EFLPQLAVSK
-713 RNFHIQQPGVKQVKV
+713 RNFHIQQPGIKIVATE
-728 DNPQLQLD
+728 NEQLQLD
-736 DSHVLLAMNKVMEG
+736 KSHLLIQMNKVMQG
-750 GELLYCLDDGEWRV
+750 GDIWYCLDDGEWKV
-764 YNNITAVPADTK
+764 YTNTIAIPATTQ
-776 VVKAKVRY
+776 VVKAKVGY

-793 LWLQDQYE
+793 LWLNNGHAIDNKAME
-801 VNTAAQEKNTGATF
+801 ANAGATF

>member
-1 MIFMQTFDV
+1 M
-10 ILKNR
+10 
-15 CKVTIIFV
+15 
-23 YIQIFSYL
+23 
-31 CNVFIKKII
+31 
-40 FYLIRMK
+40 
-47 NLLRKFAY
+47 
-55 SSVRIWPVSIA
+55 SI
-66 IFAMVSCTTQTAP
+66 
-79 MSLHWEMGANDVE
+79 HWEMGQNDVQ
-92 PGICELYLTMT
+92 PGICELYYTIT
-103 NESDKPIT
+103 NLSDEPIT
-111 KEGWTLY
+111 NEGWTLY

-124 HPIFTKGEQIKQTE
+124 HPIYTEGDQILQTE

-145 IEPTNDFETL
+145 ITPTADFQPL
-155 LPDSSRTFKLR
+155 VPDSSRTFKLR
-166 FRGNA
+166 FKGNA
-171 IRETSRPEGFFLVKT
+171 IRQTSRPEGFFLVKGKCKNGKVK
-186 PSTLFQGGK
+186 GGK
-195 MRKGKPVSI
+195 PISI

-224 EKTPYADGAYVYDY
+224 EKTPYADGPYVYDY
-238 VEGILGNG
+238 VQNILSGEE
-246 TASPTGGML
+246 
-255 SKQQDALRATS
+255 KFVQ
-266 KEVGPLL
+266 PLL
-273 PQPKKVEYADG
+273 PQPKKMEYTDG

-293 VVRTDANMVA
+293 VVRTDANMVS
-303 EGYTMIITPERITIE
+303 EGYTMIITPTTITIE
-318 SSDEAGVYYAKQTLK
+318 ASDEAGIFYAKQTLK
-333 QWGEVVPC
+333 QWGELVPC

-371 VLDMMAYHK
+371 ILDIMAYHK

-412 YTIDESEC
+412 YTVDESEC

-447 ELLKYA
+447 ELLRYA
-453 KDRHIRVIPE
+453 GALHIRVIPE

-472 CKKAMGDL
+472 CKKAMGNL

-487 ARVYKSAQNYTDNVI
+487 ARVYKSVQNYTDNVI

-508 AVEFIDHVVT
+508 AIEFIDHVVT

-592 SNTKPLEMAEAG
+592 SDTKPLEMAEAG

-616 FDFAYCNHH
+616 FDFAYCNQH

-688 RSALTLSE
+688 RSNLTLSE
-696 YNRLVYE
+696 YNHLVYE
-703 VFIPQLAASG
+703 EFLPQLAASG
-713 RNFHIQQPGVKQVKV
+713 RNFHIQQPGIKLKNGKV
-728 DNPQLQLD
+728 
-736 DSHVLLAMNKVMEG
+736 VMNKVMQG
-750 GELLYCLDDGEWRV
+750 GEILYCF
-764 YNNITAVPADTK
+764 NNGDWNKYDNPIELPTDTK
-776 VVKAKVRY
+776 IVKAKIQY

-793 LWLQDQYE
+793 LWIDNKYQI
-801 VNTAAQEKNTGATF
+801 NSNSQEKKIGETF

>member
-1 MIFMQTFDV
+1 MKT
-10 ILKNR
+10 NR
-15 CKVTIIFV
+15 SKSP
-23 YIQIFSYL
+23 YS
-31 CNVFIKKII
+31 
-40 FYLIRMK
+40 
-47 NLLRKFAY
+47 LLRMWTAA
-55 SSVRIWPVSIA
+55 VVLIA
-66 IFAMVSCTTQTAP
+66 LTSCSNSAP
-79 MSLHWEMGANDVE
+79 MTLHWEMGANDVQ

-103 NESDKPIT
+103 NQSNRPIT
-111 KEGWTLY
+111 NEGWILY

-124 HPIFTKGEQIKQTE
+124 HPLFTEGEQIKQTE

-145 IEPTNDFETL
+145 IEPTRDFETL
-155 LPDSSRTFKLR
+155 MPDSSRTFKLR

-171 IRETSRPEGFFLVKT
+171 IRQTSRPEGFFLVKT
-186 PSTLFQGGK
+186 EDGK
-195 MRKGKPVSI
+195 VKKGKPISI

-224 EKTPYADGAYVYDY
+224 EKTPYADGSYVYDY
-238 VEGILGNG
+238 VEKILGNE
-246 TASPTGGML
+246 
-255 SKQQDALRATS
+255 KR
-266 KEVGPLL
+266 EVQALL
-273 PQPKKVEYADG
+273 PQPKKMTYADG
-284 VCEVAKAEI
+284 VCNVAKAEI
-293 VVRTDANMVA
+293 LTRTDANMVA
-303 EGYTMIITPERITIE
+303 EGYTMTITPTTITIE
-318 SSDEAGVYYAKQTLK
+318 ASDEAGVFYAKQTLK
-333 QWGEVVPC
+333 QWGDVVPC
-341 GRVTDYPD
+341 GTVVDYPD

-371 VLDMMAYHK
+371 VIDMMAYHK
-380 LNVLHF
+380 LNVLHL

-426 GGWDPNAPT
+426 GGWDPEAPT

-453 KDRHIRVIPE
+453 KERHIRVIPE

-472 CKKAMGDL
+472 CKKAMGNL

-508 AVEFIDHVVT
+508 AIEFIDHVVT

-524 EEAGHPLTIFNI
+524 EEAVHPLIIFNI

-552 AFIDEVLAILNRY
+552 AFIDAVLEILNRY

-578 CPAESKAIC
+578 CPPESKAIC

-674 YPKIYGLAERAWNN
+674 YPKMYGLAERAWNN
-688 RSALTLSE
+688 RSALTLAD
-696 YNRLVYE
+696 YNHLVYE
-703 VFIPQLAASG
+703 VFIPQLASTG
-713 RNFHIQQPGVKQVKV
+713 RNFHIQQPGIKQVVV

-736 DSHVLLAMNKVMEG
+736 DSHVLISMNKVMEG
-750 GELLYCLDDGEWRV
+750 GKILYCLDDGEWRE
-764 YNNITAVPADTK
+764 YSNTIAVPADTK
-776 VVKAKVRY
+776 VIKAKIQY

-793 LWLQDQYE
+793 LWLTQIHNVDSKAVE
-801 VNTAAQEKNTGATF
+801 NNTGATF

>member
-1 MIFMQTFDV
+1 MKTIRISLFSFALAT
-10 ILKNR
+10 IL
-15 CKVTIIFV
+15 VA
-23 YIQIFSYL
+23 
-31 CNVFIKKII
+31 CNQQPP
-40 FYLIRMK
+40 M
-47 NLLRKFAY
+47 
-55 SSVRIWPVSIA
+55 A
-66 IFAMVSCTTQTAP
+66 I
-79 MSLHWEMGANDVE
+79 HWEMGKNDVK
-92 PGICELYLTMT
+92 PGICELYYTIT
-103 NESDKPIT
+103 NLSNKPIT
-111 KEGWTLY
+111 NEGWALY

-124 HPIFTKGEQIKQTE
+124 HPIYTEGDQILQTE

-145 IEPTNDFETL
+145 ITPTADFQPL
-155 LPDSSRTFKLR
+155 MPDSSRTFKLL
-166 FRGNA
+166 FKGNA
-171 IRETSRPEGFFLVKT
+171 IRQTSRPEGFFLIQNSKCKFN
-186 PSTLFQGGK
+186 S
-195 MRKGKPVSI
+195 KPISI
-204 PCTYAPFT
+204 PCTYSPFT

-224 EKTPYADGAYVYDY
+224 EKTPYAEGTYVFDY
-238 VEGILGNG
+238 VQHII
-246 TASPTGGML
+246 
-255 SKQQDALRATS
+255 DAPINDNIQ
-266 KEVGPLL
+266 PLL
-273 PQPKKVEYADG
+273 PQPKQITYTEGTCDVT
-284 VCEVAKAEI
+284 KAEI
-293 VVRTDANMVA
+293 ITRTDANMIP
-303 EGYTMIITPERITIE
+303 EGYHMIITPTTITIE
-318 SSDEAGVYYAKQTLK
+318 ASDEAGIFYAKQTLK
-333 QWGEVVPC
+333 QWGNIIPC
-341 GRVTDYPD
+341 ATLTDYPD

-363 YPVDSIYR
+363 YPADSIFR
-371 VLDMMAYHK
+371 ILDVMAYHK

-386 HLSDDEAWRL
+386 HLTDDEAWRL

-412 YTIDESEC
+412 YTTDESKC

-426 GGWDPNAPT
+426 GGWDPNANT

-447 ELLKYA
+447 ELLRYA
-453 KDRHIRVIPE
+453 DERHIRVIPE

-472 CKKAMGDL
+472 AKKAMGNL

-487 ARVYKSAQNYTDNVI
+487 ARIYKSAQNYTDNVI

-508 AVEFIDHVVT
+508 AIEFIDHVVT

-524 EEAGHPLTIFNI
+524 EEAGQPLTILNI

-547 KEEHQ
+547 REEHQ
-552 AFIDEVLAILNRY
+552 TFIDAVLEILNRY

-578 CPAESKAIC
+578 CKPESKAIC

-661 EVIRSFSQVEWQI
+661 EVIRSFAQVEWQI

-688 RSALTLSE
+688 RSTLTLGD

-703 VFIPQLAASG
+703 VFIPQLADNGS
-713 RNFHIQQPGVKQVKV
+713 NFHIQQPGIQHT
-728 DNPQLQLD
+728 DNMLTI
-736 DSHVLLAMNKVMEG
+736 NKVMQGGTVLYRFDEG
-750 GELLYCLDDGEWRV
+750 DWNI
-764 YNNITAVPADTK
+764 YNQPIAIPSETK
-776 VVKAKVRY
+776 IIKAKIQY

-793 LWLQDQYE
+793 LWLTNEHQIDT
-801 VNTAAQEKNTGATF
+801 NAQEKNTGATF

>member
-1 MIFMQTFDV
+1 
-10 ILKNR
+10 
-15 CKVTIIFV
+15 
-23 YIQIFSYL
+23 
-31 CNVFIKKII
+31 
-40 FYLIRMK
+40 MK
-47 NLLRKFAY
+47 NFARLLCVLGVLSFC
-55 SSVRIWPVSIA
+55 
-66 IFAMVSCTTQTAP
+66 SCSKEAP
-79 MSLHWEMGANDVE
+79 MSLHWEMGKNDVT
-92 PGICELYLTMT
+92 PGVCELYITMT
-103 NESDKPIT
+103 NLSNKPIT
-111 KEGWTLY
+111 NDGWILY

-124 HPIFTKGEQIKQTE
+124 HPIFTEGEEIKQTE

-145 IEPTNDFETL
+145 IEPTKDFVTL
-155 LPDSSRTFKLR
+155 QPDSSRTFKLR
-166 FRGNA
+166 FRGNV
-171 IRETSRPEGFFLVKT
+171 IRQTSCPEGFFLVKT
-186 PSTLFQGGK
+186 KNGK
-195 MRKGKPVSI
+195 VQPGKPISI
-204 PCTYAPFT
+204 PCTYTPFT

-224 EKTPYADGAYVYDY
+224 EKTPYADGPYVYDY
-238 VEGILGNG
+238 VKHILN
-246 TASPTGGML
+246 SPINENV
-255 SKQQDALRATS
+255 Q
-266 KEVGPLL
+266 PLL
-273 PQPKKVEYADG
+273 PQPKQAVYTDG
-284 VCEVAKAEI
+284 VCEVGKAEL
-293 VVRTDANMVA
+293 VVRTDANMVK
-303 EGYTMIITPERITIE
+303 EGYTLIITPEQITIE
-318 SSDEAGVYYAKQTLK
+318 ASDEAGVFYAKQTLK
-333 QWGEVVPC
+333 QWGELIPC
-341 GRVTDYPD
+341 GKVIDYPD

-371 VLDMMAYHK
+371 ILDIMAYHK

-386 HLSDDEAWRL
+386 HLTDDEAWRL

-402 QLTDIGSKRG
+402 QLTKIGGRRG
-412 YTIDESEC
+412 YTTDESEC

-426 GGWDPNAPT
+426 GGWDPDAPT

-447 ELLKYA
+447 ELLRYA
-453 KDRHIRVIPE
+453 GERHIRVIPE

-472 CKKAMGDL
+472 AKKAMGNL

-508 AVEFIDHVVT
+508 AIEFIDHVIT

-524 EEAGHPLTIFNI
+524 QEANHPLTIFNI

-552 AFIDEVLAILNRY
+552 AFIDQVLAILQRY

-578 CPAESKAIC
+578 CQPESKAIC

-610 NANRLY
+610 NANHLY

-640 SFDWEPLIHP
+640 SFDWEPLMHP
-650 NVIGMNAQLWG
+650 NVIGMNAQLWA
-661 EVIRSFSQVEWQI
+661 EVLRSFSQVEWQI
-674 YPKIYGLAERAWNN
+674 FPKVYGLAERAWNN
-688 RSALTLSE
+688 RSALTLGD

-713 RNFHIQQPGVKQVKV
+713 RNFHIQQPGICQHPI

-736 DSHVLLAMNKVMEG
+736 NSHVLIDMNKVMQG
-750 GELLYCLDDGEWRV
+750 GELLYCLDDGDWRKFE
-764 YNNITAVPADTK
+764 NTMAIPATTK
-776 VVKAKVRY
+776 VIKAKIRY
-784 LGKESNTTW
+784 QGKESNTTW
-793 LWLQDQYE
+793 FWLNPTHEIDNNS
-801 VNTAAQEKNTGATF
+801 VEKNTGATF

>member
-1 MIFMQTFDV
+1 M
-10 ILKNR
+10 
-15 CKVTIIFV
+15 
-23 YIQIFSYL
+23 
-31 CNVFIKKII
+31 
-40 FYLIRMK
+40 
-47 NLLRKFAY
+47 
-55 SSVRIWPVSIA
+55 SI
-66 IFAMVSCTTQTAP
+66 
-79 MSLHWEMGANDVE
+79 HWEIGQNDVQ
-92 PGICELYLTMT
+92 PGICELYYTIT
-103 NESDKPIT
+103 NLSDEPIT
-111 KEGWTLY
+111 NEGWTLY

-124 HPIFTKGEQIKQTE
+124 HPIYTEGDQILQTE

-145 IEPTNDFETL
+145 ITPTADFQPL
-155 LPDSSRTFKLR
+155 MPDSSRTFKLR
-166 FRGNA
+166 FKGNA
-171 IRETSRPEGFFLVKT
+171 IRQTSRPEGFFLIQDSRFKIN
-186 PSTLFQGGK
+186 K
-195 MRKGKPVSI
+195 KPISI

-238 VEGILGNG
+238 VENILSGEE
-246 TASPTGGML
+246 
-255 SKQQDALRATS
+255 KFVQ
-266 KEVGPLL
+266 PLL
-273 PQPKKVEYADG
+273 PQPKKMEYTNG

-293 VVRTDANMVA
+293 VVRTDANMVP
-303 EGYTMIITPERITIE
+303 EGYTMIITPTTITIE
-318 SSDEAGVYYAKQTLK
+318 ASDEAGIFYAKQTLK
-333 QWGEVVPC
+333 QWGELVPC

-371 VLDMMAYHK
+371 ILDIMAYHK

-412 YTIDESEC
+412 YTVDESEC

-447 ELLKYA
+447 ELLRYA
-453 KDRHIRVIPE
+453 GARHIRVIPE

-472 CKKAMGDL
+472 CKKAMGNL

-508 AVEFIDHVVT
+508 AIEFIDHVVT

-552 AFIDEVLAILNRY
+552 AFIDAVLEILNRY

-604 YPVVLA
+604 YPVILA

-696 YNRLVYE
+696 YNHLVYE
-703 VFIPQLAASG
+703 VFVPQLSASG
-713 RNFHIQQPGVKQVKV
+713 RNFHIQQPGIKVVEV

-736 DSHVLLAMNKVMEG
+736 DSHVLVKMNKVMQG
-750 GELLYCLDDGEWRV
+750 GEILYCLDDGEWRA
-764 YNNITAVPADTK
+764 YNNTTAVPADTK
-776 VVKAKVRY
+776 IVKAKVRY

-793 LWLQDQYE
+793 LWLQDQHQ
-801 VNTAAQEKNTGATF
+801 VDATAQEKNTGATF